1 MTTRIQRRNR
11 RVILE
16 AALDVFSAQGF
27 RGATLDQIAGVA
39 GLSKPNLLYYF
50 DSKEAMHRAL
60 LADLLDTWLAPLRAM
75 NPDGNGRDEIKAYMR
90 RKLQMSRELPRESRL
105 FANEVLQGAPRLA
118 DLIGGDL
125 KRLVDDQAQVIRRW
139 ITNGQIAAVDPYH
152 LIFSI
157 WALTQ
162 HYADFDAQI
171 RMIRTGADPMDGAE
185 TYLETLFDKLLQP

>member
-11 RVILE
+11 RRILE

-60 LADLLDTWLAPLRAM
+60 LDDLLDIWLAPLRAM
-75 NPDGNGRDEIKAYMR
+75 NPDGNGREEILAYMR

-118 DLIGGDL
+118 DQISGDL
-125 KRLVDDQAQVIRRW
+125 KRLVDDQAVVIRRW
-139 ITNGQIAAVDPYH
+139 ISMGQIAAVDPYH

-171 RMIRTGADPMDGAE
+171 RLIRDGADPMDGADGF
-185 TYLETLFDKLLQP
+185 LETLFDKLLQP